1 MGSIIAMPL
10 AEVTVTIGRG
20 PKETAL
26 IFYCVLF
33 FFVLIYVS
41 LYVFVPFLHNVSRE
55 TPPSELPRTFFLK
68 FFWINV
74 IPQCTYWS
82 ILLTVVFALELIHLT
97 WYKLCD
103 NFISGKWIKKTFQK
117 IGKALAPVS
126 FFNSRLP
133 YKPGAIFVKKSLIY
147 MIFII
152 INVVKML
159 DTTLC
164 YRLERP
170 SRSFLRAGKG
180 GEKYKICKMRILPF
194 TYGNVDLLAKLSAKA
209 L

>member
-10 AEVTVTIGRG
+10 AEVTVTVGQG

-33 FFVLIYVS
+33 FLFLFMS
-41 LYVFVPFLHNVSRE
+41 LFMFSFLFYITWNSSFWTTE
-55 TPPSELPRTFFLK
+55 DLFFKIFLN
-68 FFWINV
+68 NV
-74 IPQCTYWS
+74 IHQCTYWS

-133 YKPGAIFVKKSLIY
+133 YKPGAIFV
-147 MIFII
+147 
-152 INVVKML
+152 N
-159 DTTLC
+159 
-164 YRLERP
+164 
-170 SRSFLRAGKG
+170 
-180 GEKYKICKMRILPF
+180 
-194 TYGNVDLLAKLSAKA
+194 
-209 L
+209 

>member
-10 AEVTVTIGRG
+10 AEVTVTIGQG
-20 PKETAL
+20 PKETTL

-33 FFVLIYVS
+33 FLVLIYVS

-55 TPPSELPRTFFLK
+55 TPPSELLHFFLK

-74 IPQCTYWS
+74 IHQCTSMYIHQWTYWS

-126 FFNSRLP
+126 FFNSGLP
-133 YKPGAIFVKKSLIY
+133 YKPGAIFVKK
-147 MIFII
+147 I
-152 INVVKML
+152 INI
-159 DTTLC
+159 
-164 YRLERP
+164 Y
-170 SRSFLRAGKG
+170 
-180 GEKYKICKMRILPF
+180 
-194 TYGNVDLLAKLSAKA
+194 DLYHYQRC
-209 L
+209 

>member
-1 MGSIIAMPL
+1 MHIWHQDRL
-10 AEVTVTIGRG
+10 ARFHKLNYKVFILLNFKKKKLSHKGKKEIRHGIHHCYAIGWSYSDNRAR
-20 PKETAL
+20 PKGNYAYL
-26 IFYCVLF
+26 LLCFV

-55 TPPSELPRTFFLK
+55 TPPSELLHFFLK

-74 IPQCTYWS
+74 IHQCTSMYIHQCTYWS

-126 FFNSRLP
+126 FFNSGLP
-133 YKPGAIFVKKSLIY
+133 YKPGAIFVKK
-147 MIFII
+147 I
-152 INVVKML
+152 INI
-159 DTTLC
+159 
-164 YRLERP
+164 Y
-170 SRSFLRAGKG
+170 
-180 GEKYKICKMRILPF
+180 
-194 TYGNVDLLAKLSAKA
+194 DLYHYQRC
-209 L
+209 

>member
-10 AEVTVTIGRG
+10 AEVTVTIGQG
-20 PKETAL
+20 PKETTL
-26 IFYCVLF
+26 IFQCVLF

-55 TPPSELPRTFFLK
+55 TPPSELPRTFFFK

-74 IPQCTYWS
+74 IHQCTYWS

-97 WYKLCD
+97 WYKLCN

-126 FFNSRLP
+126 FLNSGLP
-133 YKPGAIFVKKSLIY
+133 YKPGAIFVKK
-147 MIFII
+147 I
-152 INVVKML
+152 INI
-159 DTTLC
+159 
-164 YRLERP
+164 Y
-170 SRSFLRAGKG
+170 
-180 GEKYKICKMRILPF
+180 
-194 TYGNVDLLAKLSAKA
+194 DLYHHQRC
-209 L
+209 

>member
-10 AEVTVTIGRG
+10 AEATATIGQG
-20 PKETAL
+20 LKETTL

-33 FFVLIYVS
+33 FVLIYVS
-41 LYVFVPFLHNVSRE
+41 LCVFVPFPHNVSRE
-55 TPPSELPRTFFLK
+55 TPPSELPRTFFFK

-74 IPQCTYWS
+74 VHQCTYWS

-126 FFNSRLP
+126 FLNSGLP
-133 YKPGAIFVKKSLIY
+133 YKPGAIFVKK
-147 MIFII
+147 I
-152 INVVKML
+152 INI
-159 DTTLC
+159 
-164 YRLERP
+164 Y
-170 SRSFLRAGKG
+170 
-180 GEKYKICKMRILPF
+180 
-194 TYGNVDLLAKLSAKA
+194 DLYHHQRC
-209 L
+209 